1 MINIY
6 QSNNSSADDEEE
18 EDKELSL
25 SENEENNITNGEN
38 DNLIKHSHQSSS
50 NLMFSGSE
58 NYMIVSRV
66 LSDNSLFIMDNQIEK
81 DKDNII
87 KNDLYDD
94 NINNNNKIGSYKK
107 TDMSGTIPGNDIYG
121 NKELQ
126 IDDINIPDENEINSP
141 SNTSPLLSSTSS
153 SQQQQQQQQQ
163 EQQEQQ
169 EQQQEQEQ
177 QQQQQQE
184 QEQQK
189 QQQPIYKGYTNL
201 TPTHSD
207 SESDS
212 YEEIDTFDNKYI
224 EQLKHSK
231 PINIRNSSDD
241 FETIEIKTNH
251 NYDDYDEEQL
261 NGNSNSNNSN
271 SDNNNNNNYNNNN
284 SNSISSNSIS
294 PPPTASPFKVLLT
307 NKLKSIKDKIENSPN
322 SDKYNTFPMDRY
334 NNIPSSD
341 ISLFS
346 SSPAYDIVTLNKNQ
360 PSTSTTTS
368 TTTTTTTSIST
379 INNCNNSNNNQ
390 HQHQNQYQ
398 HGHHSNSNSIGSNSS
413 LNSGINSILSTS
425 SMTPS
430 NSNHFH
436 DNKNNTTTDGDS
448 ETSFETDS
456 QISRMDGAGG
466 GGGGGE
472 AIFDTPHHSHHII
485 HHELHQN
492 PNGKTIL
499 YSNPN
504 LIRYSSNSSI
514 TRPVLSYEKTR
525 VNYKILSLLSLSVFF
540 SVSNLYYAQPLLNE
554 FVKEFDISNS
564 VASLITMSVQLGY
577 ALGLSL
583 ISILGDSMSKKKLTL
598 VLSLITCG
606 SLFGIATSPHIISV
620 IIFHFIVGASTIIPY
635 IAIPLAMDM
644 TNPSD
649 RGSIVGVLLSS
660 VFVGLL
666 GARVLSGVIGH
677 LFGWRTVFY
686 FAGVTMFIISLLLFY
701 FLPYT
706 PRNQNTIPYNKLL
719 ISVYEFLKKEK
730 VLRQTCFIGSMVF
743 STFSILWT
751 TLSFRLNEE
760 PYEYPCAFIGLFGLI
775 GMAGAISSPLSGR
788 LAERFGI
795 NRLMIVY
802 LLICAVGYLILMFF
816 DYHIIGL
823 IVGIF
828 VLDLGVQ
835 SCHISNQSRNNLL
848 SSSLQDDTSKYNI
861 NTIYMASYFI
871 GGSIGSGLSGV
882 IFTHFNWA
890 GSSIVALLFLSL
902 GLICHLITYEKQTF
916 ISVPIED

>member
-6 QSNNSSADDEEE
+6 QSNNSITNSNTDEE
-18 EDKELSL
+18 DNKELNF
-25 SENEENNITNGEN
+25 SENEQNNNNTIIINDEN
-38 DNLIKHSHQSSS
+38 DNLLKHSLQPPSSSS

-66 LSDNSLFIMDNQIEK
+66 LSDNSLFIMENENEIEKK
-81 DKDNII
+81 DKDNAI
-87 KNDLYDD
+87 KNHLF
-94 NINNNNKIGSYKK
+94 NNNNNNSHNIDIESHE
-107 TDMSGTIPGNDIYG
+107 TIDTPGIILGNDING
-121 NKELQ
+121 NKE
-126 IDDINIPDENEINSP
+126 IKDVNIPDENERNSP
-141 SNTSPLLSSTSS
+141 SNTSPLLSSSP
-153 SQQQQQQQQQ
+153 
-163 EQQEQQ
+163 
-169 EQQQEQEQ
+169 
-177 QQQQQQE
+177 
-184 QEQQK
+184 
-189 QQQPIYKGYTNL
+189 QQQPQPQQRQQTSPKKQKPNYKGYTNL

-207 SESDS
+207 SEDS
-212 YEEIDTFDNKYI
+212 YEEIDTYDSKYI

-241 FETIEIKTNH
+241 FETIEIKTEFKDNH
-251 NYDDYDEEQL
+251 NYDYDDEQL
-261 NGNSNSNNSN
+261 KG
-271 SDNNNNNNYNNNN
+271 NNN
-284 SNSISSNSIS
+284 SNSNITNNLNSLSSNSIS
-294 PPPTASPFKVLLT
+294 PPTASPFKILLT

-346 SSPAYDIVTLNKNQ
+346 SSPAYDIVVLNKNQ
-360 PSTSTTTS
+360 PSILTTATISTTTA
-368 TTTTTTTSIST
+368 TAT
-379 INNCNNSNNNQ
+379 NNCNNSNNN
-390 HQHQNQYQ
+390 NNIDNSNNNSNNNNN
-398 HGHHSNSNSIGSNSS
+398 GHHSNSNSIGSNSS

-430 NSNHFH
+430 NSNHFN
-436 DNKNNTTTDGDS
+436 DNKNSTTTTTDGCGGGGDYS

-456 QISRMDGAGG
+456 QISSKTLDGAGG
-466 GGGGGE
+466 E
-472 AIFDTPHHSHHII
+472 IIFDAPYHHHHHHSHHII

-504 LIRYSSNSSI
+504 LIRYNSNSSI
-514 TRPVLSYEKTR
+514 TRPVLSYESTK

-649 RGSIVGVLLSS
+649 RSSIVGVLLSS

-686 FAGVTMFIISLLLFY
+686 FAGVTMFIISSLLFY

-706 PRNQNTIPYNKLL
+706 PRNQNTMPYNKLL

-882 IFTHFNWA
+882 IFAHFDWA

-902 GLICHLITYEKQTF
+902 GLICHLITYEKPTF

>member
-6 QSNNSSADDEEE
+6 QSNNSISNSSADENE
-18 EDKELSL
+18 ELSF
-25 SENEENNITNGEN
+25 SENEDNNIIINGEN
-38 DNLIKHSHQSSS
+38 NNLIKNSHQSSSSS

-66 LSDNSLFIMDNQIEK
+66 LSDNSLFIMENDIEN
-81 DKDNII
+81 KDNII
-87 KNDLYDD
+87 
-94 NINNNNKIGSYKK
+94 NNNKNNNSNNNVNIETYDKID
-107 TDMSGTIPGNDIYG
+107 TPGNDING
-121 NKELQ
+121 DKE
-126 IDDINIPDENEINSP
+126 INDINIPDENERNSP
-141 SNTSPLLSSTSS
+141 SNTSPLLSSSS
-153 SQQQQQQQQQ
+153 SQPQQP
-163 EQQEQQ
+163 
-169 EQQQEQEQ
+169 
-177 QQQQQQE
+177 
-184 QEQQK
+184 
-189 QQQPIYKGYTNL
+189 QQQPNYKGYTNL

-207 SESDS
+207 SEDS
-212 YEEIDTFDNKYI
+212 YDEIDTYDNMYI

-241 FETIEIKTNH
+241 FETIEIKTEFKDNN
-251 NYDDYDEEQL
+251 NYDDYDDEQL
-261 NGNSNSNNSN
+261 NDNS
-271 SDNNNNNNYNNNN
+271 NNNNNNNNNN
-284 SNSISSNSIS
+284 TIHNNNNNLNSISSNSIS
-294 PPPTASPFKVLLT
+294 PPTVSPFKILLT

-346 SSPAYDIVTLNKNQ
+346 SSPAYDIVVLNTNQSLTL
-360 PSTSTTTS
+360 TTTS
-368 TTTTTTTSIST
+368 TTS
-379 INNCNNSNNNQ
+379 NNCNNSNNN
-390 HQHQNQYQ
+390 NNNN
-398 HGHHSNSNSIGSNSS
+398 GNHSNSNSIGSNSS

-430 NSNHFH
+430 NSSHFH
-436 DNKNNTTTDGDS
+436 DNNNKNNITTDGES

-456 QISRMDGAGG
+456 QISSKALDGAGG
-466 GGGGGE
+466 E
-472 AIFDTPHHSHHII
+472 TIFDTPHHNHHHNHHHHSHHII

-504 LIRYSSNSSI
+504 LIRYNSNSSI
-514 TRPVLSYEKTR
+514 TRPVLSYERTKL
-525 VNYKILSLLSLSVFF
+525 NYKILSLLSLSVFF

-554 FVKEFDISNS
+554 FVKEFNISNS
-564 VASLITMSVQLGY
+564 VASLITMAVQLGY

-649 RGSIVGVLLSS
+649 RSSIVGVLLSS

-666 GARVLSGVIGH
+666 GARVLSGVIGY

-686 FAGVTMFIISLLLFY
+686 FAGVTMFIISSLLFY

-706 PRNQNTIPYNKLL
+706 PRNQNTMPYNKLL

-828 VLDLGVQ
+828 ILDLGVQ

-882 IFTHFNWA
+882 IFAHFGWA

-902 GLICHLITYEKQTF
+902 GLICHLITYEKPTF